1 MRLDELKFGE
11 LTEEKE
17 KVSLSPS
24 KIIPLD
30 VEDINYKNP
39 PSNSSSETA
48 SELKYIAHVV
58 ENTEFSKE
66 KLNELDKDFFK
77 TFIRYANENGL
88 RFDKQVLKDIV
99 EDSAHLILRLKKH
112 YDRPRPFQLAPHH
125 NLELDYNK
133 DIQGE
138 LGTAHTPSYPSGH
151 TTQAYL
157 LAGIL
162 AKDNPEHT
170 DSLMDIAN
178 DVAVSRIK
186 SGVHFPTDNEFGKVL
201 ARNYILPSLEKKVY
215 LNTNNKTLKEMS
227 ASKPYKYT
235 TTFNQEILAASK
247 IESGEWEISNASLE
261 KLRPLIPKNIDFE
274 KNIDLLGVA
283 FNAAVVNRFNKNDD
297 GIDTNTALA
306 IKDYFVNK
314 PTNIE
319 HQKQKVVGHIVSSAF
334 SKFGTNEIIN
344 DNAAKNL
351 NGPFNIACAA
361 VVYRTVNKQ
370 FADLIQ
376 DDFGGFD
383 KKISASWEIG
393 FNDYH
398 IALGSKDLDEAE
410 LITDPVRIQEFS
422 NYLKANEGPG
432 ELEDGTKVYRLVVG
446 NIYPL
451 GIGFTTNPAA
461 EVEGLIIQQKDENP
475 EEKETSVALYSCPEC
490 IEVENKFIKNLK
502 TPENKISHSRENV
515 VNYNHIKPL
524 KKTMDTD
531 ILEKLER
538 VITQHDYAKEFSK
551 EAVANIGEVV
561 QEAIRQKSEEYVA
574 EKEKAANAERA
585 LSEAEENF
593 KKSVAEIEDKLSAAE
608 EKISVLEA
616 ENLEREAKDAFN
628 ARMGLVDE
636 MYDLDDEDRKVL
648 AKELGALDTTDEAFA
663 EYQDRISVVWKHKDK
678 EVIEKQKQA
687 MEAAIQEEVQKRI
700 SDIEEA
706 AASTAAE
713 SDVTVETA
721 MDNIEEE
728 KSPVPSNSEA
738 SSEEEVDSLEERY
751 RKAFSK
757 DNLIIS

>member
-1 MRLDELKFGE
+1 MELDELGFGE
-11 LTEEKE
+11 LNERKK
-17 KVSLSPS
+17 KVALSPS

-39 PSNSSSETA
+39 PSNSSPETA
-48 SELKYIAHVV
+48 SELRYIAHIV
-58 ENTEFSKE
+58 ENTEFSQERLK
-66 KLNELDKDFFK
+66 ELDKDFFK
-77 TFIRYANENGL
+77 TFIRYASENGL
-88 RFDKQVLKDIV
+88 QFDKQVLKEIV

-125 NLELDYNK
+125 AIDLDYNK
-133 DIQGE
+133 NIQGE
-138 LGTAHTPSYPSGH
+138 MGTAHTPSYPSGH
-151 TTQAYL
+151 TTQAYI

-162 AKDNPEHT
+162 AKDNPDHI
-170 DSLMDIAN
+170 DPLMKIAS
-178 DVAVSRIK
+178 DVELSRIK
-186 SGVHFPTDNEFGKVL
+186 SGVHFPTDNEFGKIL
-201 ARNYILPSLEKKVY
+201 ARNYILPALEKKVY
-215 LNTNNKTLKEMS
+215 LNTNNKTFTKMS

-235 TTFNQEILAASK
+235 TTFKQEIIAASE
-247 IESGEWEISNASLE
+247 IESGEWKISEASLE

-334 SKFGTNEIIN
+334 SKYGTNEIID
-344 DNAAKNL
+344 DNSAKSL

-361 VVYRTVNKQ
+361 VVYRTVNRQ
-370 FADLIQ
+370 FADLVQ
-376 DDFGGFD
+376 DNFGGFD

-410 LITDPVRIQEFS
+410 LITDPAKIQEFS

-461 EVEGLIIQQKDENP
+461 DVEGLIVQKKDEDP
-475 EEKETSVALYSCPEC
+475 EQEDTSVALYSCPEC

-502 TPENKISHSRENV
+502 TDENKISHSRENV
-515 VNYNHIKPL
+515 VNYNHTKPL
-524 KKTMDTD
+524 KIMETD

-585 LSEAEENF
+585 LADAEENF
-593 KKSVAEIEDKLSAAE
+593 KKSVAEIESKLSAAE
-608 EKISVLEA
+608 EKISTLEA
-616 ENLEREAKDAFN
+616 ETLEREAKEAFN

-636 MYDLDDEDRKVL
+636 MYQLDDEDRKIL
-648 AKELGALDTTDEAFA
+648 ARELGGLDVTDEAFA
-663 EYQDRISVVWKHKDK
+663 EYQERIAVVWKHKDK
-678 EVIEKQKQA
+678 EVIKKQEEA

-700 SDIEEA
+700 SQIEES
-706 AASTAAE
+706 AASVAGE

-728 KSPVPSNSEA
+728 DSPVPSNSEA
-738 SSEEEVDSLEERY
+738 STEEPQTLEDKY
-751 RKAFSK
+751 REAFSK